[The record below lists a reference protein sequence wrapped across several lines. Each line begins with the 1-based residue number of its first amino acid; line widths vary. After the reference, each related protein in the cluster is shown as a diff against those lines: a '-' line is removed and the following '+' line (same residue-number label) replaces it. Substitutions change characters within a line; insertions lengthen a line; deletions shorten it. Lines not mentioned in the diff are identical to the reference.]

1 MTPPTSKCLRCP
13 VTREQEGRC
22 RNLTGNCGGVLVVC
36 PIPPVHSCTGAA
48 KFSSRIT
55 FDEMMKH
62 LDKTMADHQL
72 LIIQLRQQITELCT
86 ERAKLCM
93 KLHGTHQWA
102 PMGNHPYPDY
112 QCDHCGAIKS

>member
-1 MTPPTSKCLRCP
+1 MTTEDIDSAMENPDNAEAYMLAVFRAD
-13 VTREQEGRC
+13 
-22 RNLTGNCGGVLVVC
+22 
-36 PIPPVHSCTGAA
+36 I
-48 KFSSRIT
+48 
-55 FDEMMKH
+55 DEMMKH
-62 LDKTMADHQL
+62 LDKTMEDHQL

-93 KLHGTHQWA
+93 KLHGTHQWT